1 MKVLI
6 CDHADCMMPDHALEI
21 ETLRAGLGEDVEV
34 EVLEYEDDKRDEFY
48 EHVADA
54 DALLTAFVTVDAEAM
69 DRAPKLKVVS
79 LNSTGFDQV
88 DLDEAT
94 KRGIGVCPV
103 GEYCT
108 WDVAESAI
116 AYMGALNKHFKFY
129 QREIDERHKWDYAAA
144 PQWPRLEDQVLG
156 IVGFGKI
163 GKCTAEKAMGLVKRV
178 IACDPHADDAAF
190 AERGVTRVSKEELLA
205 HADIIV
211 NHMCLTDDN
220 VRFFDEAAFDSMARR
235 PIFINLGR
243 GLCVDEEALVDAL
256 DAGKLRAFG
265 ADVLYDETPDLAA
278 NKLVGRDNVII
289 TPHSAF
295 YHGYRRLGAFEL
307 REHRPFPERREGEG
321 IQAGQRGVGRNGGRA
336 VASTALPRCARSG
349 RKRPPVTK
357 FAMANRR
364 FSEAENRHQAL
375 CRTSSGSVGAS
386 GPKTPREL
394 SWVRFRVHFS
404 RESGWMLRAERQDAP
419 SGAGRRLVVS
429 CP

>member
-79 LNSTGFDQV
+79 LNSTGFDR
-88 DLDEAT
+88 LTWTRPRSEASGSARWAST
-94 KRGIGVCPV
+94 ARGTWPRAPSRTWARSTSTSSSTRGRSTSGTSGITPRRPV
-103 GEYCT
+103 
-108 WDVAESAI
+108 
-116 AYMGALNKHFKFY
+116 
-129 QREIDERHKWDYAAA
+129 
-144 PQWPRLEDQVLG
+144 PRLEDQVLG

-190 AERGVTRVSKEELLA
+190 AERGVTRVSKEELLSQ
-205 HADIIV
+205 ADIIV

-220 VRFFDEAAFDSMARR
+220 VRFFDEAAFDAMARR

-295 YHGYRRLGAFEL
+295 YSTTAIEDLERL
-307 REHRPFPERREGEG
+307 
-321 IQAGQRGVGRNGGRA
+321 
-336 VASTALPRCARSG
+336 SC
-349 RKRPPVTK
+349 
-357 FAMANRR
+357 
-364 FSEAENRHQAL
+364 ENI
-375 CRTSSGSVGAS
+375 
-386 GPKTPREL
+386 
-394 SWVRFRVHFS
+394 VHFLKG
-404 RESGWMLRAERQDAP
+404 EKEKVFK
-419 SGAGRRLVVS
+419 LVNEV
-429 CP
+429 